1 MRAFNVKVI
10 DAAGRLH
17 RYTQLAAT
25 AQAAENMAWDRFGLV
40 RTMSVAR
47 AAS

>member
-10 DAAGRLH
+10 DAAGQLH
-17 RYTQLAAT
+17 RYVQIAAN
-25 AQAAENMAWDRFGLV
+25 AQAAEAIAWDRFGLV

-47 AAS
+47 AAA

>member
-1 MRAFNVKVI
+1 MRVFNVKVI

-17 RYTQLAAT
+17 RYAQLAPN
-25 AQAAENMAWDRFGLV
+25 AQAAEAIAWDRFGLV
-40 RTMSVAR
+40 RLMSVVG